1 MSDRSQPPVLALQG
15 VDVGYPGA
23 PEVLD
28 HATVEVRA
36 GRRIAVLG
44 ANGSGKT
51 TLLRT
56 LAGALRPTAGQV
68 LWHGKPL
75 QHRRS
80 RLNEHRQRVQ
90 FVGQDPDDQLVSADV
105 RRDVSFGPTNLGLPA
120 PEVRARVEE
129 ALALLDLLPLADRPV
144 HHLSYGQRKRVALA
158 GAMAMRP
165 AVMLLDEPT
174 AGVDDV
180 GVRDALDALAR
191 LERAGTTVVVSTHD
205 SDLAWA
211 WADDVVLLQQGGIRQ
226 GSCAE
231 VMSDADALTASR
243 VAVPAVVRVGAALG
257 LDLLADNRPRTADD
271 LVGLVHARG

>member
-1 MSDRSQPPVLALQG
+1 M
-15 VDVGYPGA
+15 
-23 PEVLD
+23 LD

-68 LWHGKPL
+68 LWHGTL
-75 QHRRS
+75 LHHSRS

-105 RRDVSFGPTNLGLPA
+105 RRDVSFGPMNLGLPV

-174 AGVDDV
+174 AGSTTSGCVMPSTRSPDSNGPAPPWWCRPTTAISPGRGPTTWCCCSRAEFDK
-180 GVRDALDALAR
+180 VRA
-191 LERAGTTVVVSTHD
+191 
-205 SDLAWA
+205 
-211 WADDVVLLQQGGIRQ
+211 
-226 GSCAE
+226 
-231 VMSDADALTASR
+231 
-243 VAVPAVVRVGAALG
+243 
-257 LDLLADNRPRTADD
+257 PR
-271 LVGLVHARG
+271 